1 MGKATK
7 KQVAFASKISKTLNI
22 SLPEQLTFETMQK
35 FINTHIDEY
44 MNINYTVLGER
55 IKNEV
60 SILDYVPLAG
70 FTLKKIGNHGL
81 YTTVEHD
88 SLIIDPYKNCYWF
101 NSRGDADSVIG
112 FVTKYIYNGDAKMA
126 IKELSEKLNNSD
138 FSFNIAITPE
148 ASVEKPKELILPPK
162 NSDMRKVFAYLTKS
176 RFINQEIVQ
185 DFVTQHMLYQD
196 LKGNCVFV
204 SYDNDIPVF
213 GCLRG
218 TNTYKRF
225 LGDLPG
231 CNYQKGFFI
240 NGKGSELI
248 VTESVIDA
256 MSIMSILK
264 EKGLDYK
271 NYSFLSLSGVDK
283 NNALKFHLDH
293 NKKFQSVLLALD
305 NDSAGKRISKLI
317 IKEFADRKDLC
328 ITEHYPSSK
337 DWNQEITNF
346 FRFGKPLSDID
357 FFKKSVTLHIKA
369 RKNIIER

>member
-44 MNINYTVLGER
+44 MNINYTALGER

-88 SLIIDPYKNCYWF
+88 SLIIDPHKNCYWF

-112 FVTKYIYNGDAKMA
+112 FVTKYIYNGDTKMA

-138 FSFNIAITPE
+138 FSSNIAITPE

-271 NYSFLSLSGVDK
+271 NHSFLSLSGVDK

-305 NDSAGKRISKLI
+305 NDSAGKKISKLI

-328 ITEHYPSSK
+328 ITEHYTSSK

-357 FFKKSVTLHIKA
+357 FFKNSVTLHIKA

>member
-44 MNINYTVLGER
+44 MNINYTALGER

-88 SLIIDPYKNCYWF
+88 SLIIDPHKNCYWF

-112 FVTKYIYNGDAKMA
+112 FVTKYIYNGDTKMA

-138 FSFNIAITPE
+138 FSSNIAITPE

-271 NYSFLSLSGVDK
+271 NHSFLSLSGVDK

-305 NDSAGKRISKLI
+305 NDSAGKKISKLI

-328 ITEHYPSSK
+328 ITERYPSSK

-357 FFKKSVTLHIKA
+357 FFKNSVTLHIKA

>member
-1 MGKATK
+1 
-7 KQVAFASKISKTLNI
+7 
-22 SLPEQLTFETMQK
+22 
-35 FINTHIDEY
+35 
-44 MNINYTVLGER
+44 
-55 IKNEV
+55 
-60 SILDYVPLAG
+60 
-70 FTLKKIGNHGL
+70 
-81 YTTVEHD
+81 
-88 SLIIDPYKNCYWF
+88 
-101 NSRGDADSVIG
+101 
-112 FVTKYIYNGDAKMA
+112 MA

-138 FSFNIAITPE
+138 FSSNIAITPE

-271 NYSFLSLSGVDK
+271 NHSFLSLSGVDK

-305 NDSAGKRISKLI
+305 NDSAGKKISKLI

-357 FFKKSVTLHIKA
+357 FFKNSVTLHIKA

>member
-44 MNINYTVLGER
+44 MNINYTALGER

-88 SLIIDPYKNCYWF
+88 SLIIDPHKNCYWF

-112 FVTKYIYNGDAKMA
+112 FVTKYIYNGDTKMA

-138 FSFNIAITPE
+138 FSSNIAITPE

-271 NYSFLSLSGVDK
+271 NHSFLSLSGVDK

-305 NDSAGKRISKLI
+305 NDSAGKKISKLI

-328 ITEHYPSSK
+328 ITEHYPSYK

-357 FFKKSVTLHIKA
+357 FFKNSVTLHIKA

>member
-22 SLPEQLTFETMQK
+22 SLPKQLTFETMQK

-138 FSFNIAITPE
+138 FSSNIAITPE

-240 NGKGSELI
+240 NGKSSELI

-305 NDSAGKRISKLI
+305 NDSAGKKISKLI

-337 DWNQEITNF
+337 YWNQEITNF

-357 FFKKSVTLHIKA
+357 FFKNSVTLHIKA